1 MSDLDLSDPR
11 LWLLAALVWAALT
24 VPSSPARGEKRE
36 GPGDFGGFGG
46 GDFGGGGAGGSY

>member
-1 MSDLDLSDPR
+1 MTDLDPSDPR
-11 LWLLAALVWAALT
+11 LWLLAALLWAALT
-24 VPSSPARGEKRE
+24 VPSSPARGEERG

>member
-24 VPSSPARGEKRE
+24 VPSSSARGEERD
-36 GPGDFGGFGG
+36 PGDFGGFGG